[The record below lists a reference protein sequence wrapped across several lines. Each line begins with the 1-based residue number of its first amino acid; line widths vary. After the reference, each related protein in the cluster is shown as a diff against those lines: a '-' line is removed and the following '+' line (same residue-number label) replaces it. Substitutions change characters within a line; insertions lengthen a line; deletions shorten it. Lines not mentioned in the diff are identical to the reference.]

1 MIMILLGPPG
11 SGKGTVA
18 KYLHKEYS
26 FSILSTGELLRK
38 EMEKETE
45 LGQEVARFIE
55 NGELVADATMNKLIK
70 KELQEVKDDTRLILD
85 GYPRTLNQA
94 HALDQLLQTDPLVF
108 YFDLPKNILM
118 DRLLDRGRADDTR
131 DIINHRFEVYQEETE
146 PLIHYY
152 RQKDLLVQ
160 IQAQSSAAIFNK
172 IEEYL

>member
-1 MIMILLGPPG
+1 
-11 SGKGTVA
+11 
-18 KYLHKEYS
+18 
-26 FSILSTGELLRK
+26 
-38 EMEKETE
+38 
-45 LGQEVARFIE
+45 
-55 NGELVADATMNKLIK
+55 
-70 KELQEVKDDTRLILD
+70 RLILD

-108 YFDLPKNILM
+108 YFDLPRNILM

-160 IQAQSSAAIFNK
+160 IQAESSAAIFNK
-172 IEEYL
+172 IESYL